1 MSRGRIVLA
10 LALLLPACA
19 GSRGPLLAETYA
31 EAARQSDLERNPI
44 IVIPGI
50 LGSTLVDEQSGETVW
65 GAFLGDFANP
75 ARDAGLR
82 AFALPMGRNLPLSA
96 LRDDA
101 IPTGVLSTFRLRLF
115 GLPFEQR
122 AYANI
127 LRNLG
132 VGGYRDNELGES
144 GAIDYGGQ
152 HFTCY
157 QFPYDWRR
165 DNAENAARLHAF
177 ILEKR
182 AEVRAELR
190 SRFGV
195 DRPDLRFDLVAH
207 SMGGLVSRYYLR
219 YGAAPLPE
227 DGSLPELTW
236 EGASLVDQVILI
248 GTPNGGS
255 VQSLQDLVEGVGY
268 GPLLPRYPAAAVGS
282 LPSVYQLL
290 PRPRHASIV
299 DAGGVALDVYDPQI
313 WVRHGWGLAS
323 PDADPGLRALLPEVE
338 SAAERREIALDH
350 LAKSLARA
358 RQFAAALDRPTAA
371 PPHAHLQLFA
381 GAAEPTPS
389 VLRVGAEGG
398 LEVAETSA
406 GDGVVTR
413 ASAVMDE
420 RVGAPRSSRLRTP
433 IDWQNITFLAAD
445 HLGMTRDPAF
455 TDNLLFML
463 LEKPDLRP

>member
-1 MSRGRIVLA
+1 MIRMVAWLVLA
-10 LALLLPACA
+10 TLTPACA
-19 GSRGPLLAETYA
+19 VSRGSHLAETYA
-31 EAARQSDLERNPI
+31 EAAKQSDLERNPI

-50 LGSTLVDEQSGETVW
+50 LGSTLVDESSRETVW

-82 AFALPMGRNLPLSA
+82 AFALPMGRGEPLGA
-96 LRDDA
+96 LRDTVV
-101 IPTGVLSTFRLRLF
+101 PTGVLSSFRLRLF

-165 DNAENAARLHAF
+165 DNAENAARLRDF

-182 AEVRAELR
+182 AEVRAELV

-207 SMGGLVSRYYLR
+207 SMGGLLSRYFLR
-219 YGAAPLPE
+219 YGAAPLPD

-236 EGASLVDQVILI
+236 AGAELVDQVILI
-248 GTPNGGS
+248 GTPNAGS
-255 VQSLQDLVEGVGY
+255 VQSLRDLVEGVGY
-268 GPLLPRYPAAAVGS
+268 GPFLPRYPVAAIGS

-290 PRPRHASIV
+290 PRPRHASV
-299 DAGGVALDVYDPQI
+299 VGADGLPVDVYDPAV
-313 WVRHGWGLAS
+313 WLRNGWGLAS
-323 PDADPGLRALLPEVE
+323 SENDEALRVLLPEV
-338 SAAERREIALDH
+338 AAPDERRAIAVDH
-350 LAKSLARA
+350 LTKSLERA
-358 RQFAAALDRPTAA
+358 RQFAAALDRPAPA
-371 PPHAHLQLFA
+371 PPHAHLHLFA
-381 GAAEPTPS
+381 GGAEPTPAR
-389 VLRVGAEGG
+389 LRVGEGG
-398 LEVAETSA
+398 ALAVASTRA
-406 GDGVVTR
+406 GDGLVTR
-413 ASAVMDE
+413 ASAVLDE
-420 RVGAPRSSRLRTP
+420 RAGAPRTTRLRTP
-433 IDWQNITFLAAD
+433 IDWQSITFLAAD

-455 TDNLLFML
+455 TDNLLYML
-463 LEKPDLRP
+463 LEKPDPLP